1 MEKPNK
7 PSLSSLLGLPRAG
20 QTAQAAGRTLN
31 SWRLGLLPV
40 INRLLERLQLEPL
53 LRAYLPP
60 EDGRLRISPARGLLV
75 LLKNL
80 LLCRQPLYG
89 VGQWAA
95 QYNPDLLGA
104 CPSIRP

>member
-20 QTAQAAGRTLN
+20 QTAQAAGRILN

-80 LLCRQPLYG
+80 LLCREPLYG
-89 VGQWAA
+89 VGQ
-95 QYNPDLLGA
+95 
-104 CPSIRP
+104 